1 MKTTVVLPDDLLLR
15 AKRKALE
22 ERGTLRALIES
33 GLRAQVDGPA
43 ATNVVRE
50 RGSQYLDRL
59 CRLPKMRRPLSPR
72 QLKRLIEEERHD
84 LP

>member
-22 ERGTLRALIES
+22 EHSTLRTLIEA

-43 ATNVVRE
+43 PFGEVRE
-50 RGSQYLDRL
+50 SGARYLDRL
-59 CRLPKMRRPLSPR
+59 CRLPKMRQPLSPR
-72 QLKRLIEEERHD
+72 QLKRLIEEQHD
-84 LP
+84 DLS